1 MANRKDAWRHPPSR
15 SRETGAGR
23 DPRAPVGGVTKT
35 QQGVSVQDRVL
46 SECARPHLGGGRGC
60 KDTTG
65 SECVRLRPSL
75 PGGGEGRGCKD
86 TTGSECARLCPAL
99 LVGRDAKRHSH
110 NGNSP
115 GGPRETKSSG
125 GRLPLPWPLPSGPCG
140 QRGGPGVVLPLPEH
154 RLPPRAPP
162 SSPLLLFSSCSSW
175 NSVSRFSSLF
185 QLRFLQE
192 SAQAPYTRRAP
203 NTYFHE

>member
-1 MANRKDAWRHPPSR
+1 MKGSEQTFFQRRIKMANRKDAWRHPQSR

-35 QQGVSVQDRVL
+35 QQGVSVQDCVL
-46 SECARPHLGGGRGC
+46 RYWGGG
-60 KDTTG
+60 
-65 SECVRLRPSL
+65 
-75 PGGGEGRGCKD
+75 
-86 TTGSECARLCPAL
+86 
-99 LVGRDAKRHSH
+99 DAKRHSH

-115 GGPRETKSSG
+115 GGPRETKSSR

-140 QRGGPGVVLPLPEH
+140 QKGGPGVVLPLPEH

>member
-1 MANRKDAWRHPPSR
+1 MANRKDAWRHPQSR

-46 SECARPHLGGGRGC
+46 SECARPRPWGGVTKTQQGVSVQDCVLRYWGGG
-60 KDTTG
+60 
-65 SECVRLRPSL
+65 
-75 PGGGEGRGCKD
+75 
-86 TTGSECARLCPAL
+86 
-99 LVGRDAKRHSH
+99 DAKRHSH

-115 GGPRETKSSG
+115 GGPRETKSSR

-140 QRGGPGVVLPLPEH
+140 QKGGPGVVLPLPEH